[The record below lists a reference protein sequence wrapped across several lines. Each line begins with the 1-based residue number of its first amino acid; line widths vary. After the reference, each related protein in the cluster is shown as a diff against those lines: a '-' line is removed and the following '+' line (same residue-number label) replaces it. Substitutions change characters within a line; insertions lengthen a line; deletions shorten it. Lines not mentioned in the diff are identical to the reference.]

1 VGRHHCHRHVETSR
15 RGTEAAAFDD
25 FSEHRKTG
33 QTIHRRILIIRSER
47 MILTDISGLS
57 NSKGKGIFNPTDETA
72 LDRASQQ
79 ENRNG

>member
-1 VGRHHCHRHVETSR
+1 
-15 RGTEAAAFDD
+15 
-25 FSEHRKTG
+25 
-33 QTIHRRILIIRSER
+33 